1 MVPCLIGLRYTP
13 THAALVLMIIYAMGC
28 TRELTTST
36 LADRFGARRTLS
48 ADFLS
53 LGIGLVLFLGA
64 GRIAMLAASLLFM
77 VLACGARSSGDDRRS
92 RWDSGPLVVRM
103 ACSRSHSGWRA
114 DRWSRGGCS
123 T

>member
-64 GRIAMLAASLLFM
+64 GRIAMLARHYCSWYSRA
-77 VLACGARSSGDDRRS
+77 ARA
-92 RWDSGPLVVRM
+92 LVAM
-103 ACSRSHSGWRA
+103 I
-114 DRWSRGGCS
+114 GGVAG
-123 T
+123 TQAPW